1 MKNLFVILLLLSVNT
16 VFAQSDSLV
25 LRSSADE
32 MLNVNGRVLESNIPY
47 STSIFQEISKDEV
60 VSFTTFTSEEIE
72 NLGFNNL
79 YDLLNYIPGFQ
90 SFQNSSPYGV
100 MPKIAV
106 RGVSHEFNSSILFLL
121 NGKRLNDSMF
131 GSGTALMSYFDL
143 RIVKRV
149 EVIRGAG
156 TLRFG
161 DKAYIGLVN
170 LITNTDQTNASVDLR
185 APLGVSS
192 NINVSNNVSIFLRL
206 DIAATYLE
214 TIGYEH
220 NLDGKNTRA
229 PINFWAASFRV

>member
-1 MKNLFVILLLLSVNT
+1 MAEFWSRI
-16 VFAQSDSLV
+16 SL
-25 LRSSADE
+25 
-32 MLNVNGRVLESNIPY
+32 IQPQ
-47 STSIFQEISKDEV
+47 FSKK
-60 VSFTTFTSEEIE
+60 SLKMRWFR
-72 NLGFNNL
+72 LPPL
-79 YDLLNYIPGFQ
+79 PL

-185 APLGVSS
+185 APLG
-192 NINVSNNVSIFLRL
+192 
-206 DIAATYLE
+206 
-214 TIGYEH
+214 
-220 NLDGKNTRA
+220 
-229 PINFWAASFRV
+229 SF

>member
-161 DKAYIGLVN
+161 DKASIGLVN

-185 APLGVSS
+185 VPLG
-192 NINVSNNVSIFLRL
+192 
-206 DIAATYLE
+206 
-214 TIGYEH
+214 
-220 NLDGKNTRA
+220 
-229 PINFWAASFRV
+229 SF